1 MLLTFNGSYASSDGH
16 PSTAA
21 GMPQRPTTFGIP
33 TTSRD
38 CREVAVGVPFRAPRL
53 FASAG
58 CLFHRAWASRSLPL
72 VPALVVRQGASHTVG
87 RELRVSDY
95 VVPAIVELRI
105 AVQDADDF
113 MPDHLQR
120 LFFVG

>member
-1 MLLTFNGSYASSDGH
+1 MGH
-16 PSTAA
+16 TLARTAI
-21 GMPQRPTTFGIP
+21 RPPPRECLSVQPLSVFRLP
-33 TTSRD
+33 SRD

-113 MPDHLQR
+113 MVDHLQR

>member
-1 MLLTFNGSYASSDGH
+1 
-16 PSTAA
+16 
-21 GMPQRPTTFGIP
+21 
-33 TTSRD
+33 
-38 CREVAVGVPFRAPRL
+38 
-53 FASAG
+53 
-58 CLFHRAWASRSLPL
+58 L

-120 LFFVG
+120 LFFVGWQALPSERLAEGLL